1 MCFKILWIFYLLIY
15 SLIIIFIFSVGLS
28 FLIKSI
34 RIHLY
39 FSHNMNVQINSES
52 NIITVKPTQNTR
64 VMTNFDEVDFK
75 FEFNLPNEEIK
86 TINELLGTD
95 VTNNVITGTNAD
107 YIINT
112 YIIPIIQ
119 SNNIDP
125 LIHDLCM
132 KFIS

>member
-1 MCFKILWIFYLLIY
+1 MFFKILWIFYLLIY
-15 SLIIIFIFSVGLS
+15 SLIIIFILSVGLS
-28 FLIKSI
+28 FFIKPI
-34 RIHLY
+34 RIPLY
-39 FSHNMNVQINSES
+39 FYHNRNVKINSES

-64 VMTNFDEVDFK
+64 VMTNFDEVDYE
-75 FEFNLPNEEIK
+75 FEFNLPNEEIQA
-86 TINELLGTD
+86 INELLGTD

-125 LIHDLCM
+125 LIHDLFI
-132 KFIS
+132 KFLS

>member
-1 MCFKILWIFYLLIY
+1 MFLKILWIFYLLIY
-15 SLIIIFIFSVGLS
+15 SLIVIFILSVGLS
-28 FLIKSI
+28 FFIKPV

-39 FSHNMNVQINSES
+39 FYHNMNVQINSES

-75 FEFNLPNEEIK
+75 FEFNLPNEEIQA
-86 TINELLGTD
+86 INELLGTD
-95 VTNNVITGTNAD
+95 VTNNVITGSNAD

-125 LIHDLCM
+125 LIHDLFI